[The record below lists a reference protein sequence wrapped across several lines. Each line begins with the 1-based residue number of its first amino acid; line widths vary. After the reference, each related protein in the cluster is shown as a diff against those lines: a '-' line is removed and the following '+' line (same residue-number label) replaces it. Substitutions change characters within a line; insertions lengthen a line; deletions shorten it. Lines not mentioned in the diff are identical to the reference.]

1 LEVFRPET
9 VAGSQFSALSAG
21 GRVHKNSPGEHVAF
35 RGIGVVK
42 IDRRNILRAALGG
55 GAGAPLVL
63 PEQWSKPVVKA
74 LIVPAHAISSPAAT
88 TTLPPI

>member
-1 LEVFRPET
+1 M
-9 VAGSQFSALSAG
+9 
-21 GRVHKNSPGEHVAF
+21 
-35 RGIGVVK
+35 K